1 MGVQV
6 ITGRLD
12 AIKEK
17 PSTPAGWRT
26 FLVPRPELVGGMPPM
41 YQREGKDTELRRTV
55 AELYRLVTERGA
67 LQLSMDSYAALYSA
81 VLHL

>member
-1 MGVQV
+1 MIVAGPPF
-6 ITGRLD
+6 LS
-12 AIKEK
+12 EK
-17 PSTPAGWRT
+17 YS
-26 FLVPRPELVGGMPPM
+26 FLAALT
-41 YQREGKDTELRRTV
+41 YSSFSHCEGKDTELRRTV